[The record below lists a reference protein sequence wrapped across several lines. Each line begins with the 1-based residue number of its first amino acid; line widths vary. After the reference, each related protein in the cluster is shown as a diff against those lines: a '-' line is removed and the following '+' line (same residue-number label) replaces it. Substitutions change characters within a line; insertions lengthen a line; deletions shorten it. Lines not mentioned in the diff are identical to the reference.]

1 MRFSDI
7 KLGAKTASGF
17 VALIITAVALGEGR
31 LSC

>member
-1 MRFSDI
+1 MRLADI

-17 VALIITAVALGEGR
+17 AALIITAVAVGGGR